1 MYASELF
8 QETDIVLIQQTHV
21 INLILKQRN
30 TLKANAKSKS
40 GIPVRVNAAHLQHM
54 GMDHAA
60 AQDLNPAR
68 TLTEPAALAAA
79 FETGHIHF
87 CAGFCEREMMGTE
100 FNLCLRSEQLFCK
113 LCQRAL

>member
-40 GIPVRVNAAHLQHM
+40 GIPVRVNAEHLQHM

-60 AQDLNPAR
+60 AQDFNPAR

-79 FETGHIHF
+79 LETGHLIGNIHVRRF
-87 CAGFCEREMMGTE
+87 TDFSCIHNICCINPPFY
-100 FNLCLRSEQLFCK
+100 LILF
-113 LCQRAL
+113 

>member
-60 AQDLNPAR
+60 AQDLNPAGASAE
-68 TLTEPAALAAA
+68 TSALSAA
-79 FETGHIHF
+79 FKARYVHLGTRLREW
-87 CAGFCEREMMGTE
+87 EMMGAE
-100 FNLCLRSEQLFCK
+100 LNLCLRSE
-113 LCQRAL
+113 